1 MKNPQSKSARRKAR
15 SAPPSGSALDRIVLA
30 EGYPWANGTGPGY
43 FEITMRHKAQG
54 GINLPVN
61 WPPALWSVD
70 VAKYRLVLE
79 RVDAAP
85 NAALSHASNNKKE
98 NI

>member
-1 MKNPQSKSARRKAR
+1 MSKKKASTARRKAR
-15 SAPPSGSALDRIVLA
+15 SSPPHGSALDRIVLA

-54 GINLPVN
+54 GINLPMN
-61 WPPALWSVD
+61 WPPALWGVD

-85 NAALSHASNNKKE
+85 NSSSTK
-98 NI
+98 

>member
-1 MKNPQSKSARRKAR
+1 MKKKTTTSARRKAR
-15 SAPPSGSALDRIVLA
+15 SAPPHGSALDRIVLS

-43 FEITMRHKAQG
+43 FEITMRHKVQG
-54 GINLPVN
+54 GINLPMN
-61 WPPALWSVD
+61 WPQALWGVD

-85 NAALSHASNNKKE
+85 
-98 NI
+98 